1 MPDAANP
8 PNTTTYNN
16 SNLAPAEQFFRHTE
30 GIQRCTKDENDDRL
44 CTALSCDATKLLSTR
59 KQDEDKEDTTKKHNA
74 SESPSSP
81 IGIADFPL
89 MMSPISLTCQRR
101 QPLPNSTY

>member
-44 CTALSCDATKLLSTR
+44 CTALSCDEVEIFSARTPYNIEEDMTK
-59 KQDEDKEDTTKKHNA
+59 
-74 SESPSSP
+74 
-81 IGIADFPL
+81 
-89 MMSPISLTCQRR
+89 M
-101 QPLPNSTY
+101 